1 MANLQC
7 FEGHEP
13 QLVAMDDPS
22 ERSLKEAKSLQKL
35 FTRREEKRAG
45 LDYAVSRLRS
55 TQSELGS
62 ALNFI
67 RQVEAKILHSMGCN
81 ELSLRDMTALAND
94 MDSISIKEESVSSLN
109 IKMGKMA
116 ITYEDLSTLVTIQL
130 YDSEKVI
137 AYFYFLVNS

>member
-1 MANLQC
+1 MRDA
-7 FEGHEP
+7 
-13 QLVAMDDPS
+13 
-22 ERSLKEAKSLQKL
+22 
-35 FTRREEKRAG
+35 T
-45 LDYAVSRLRS
+45 AVCVY
-55 TQSELGS
+55 
-62 ALNFI
+62 LNFI

-116 ITYEDLSTLVTIQL
+116 ITYEDLSSLVTIQL
-130 YDSEKVI
+130 SDSEKVI